1 MVHMELH
8 IGTQNITRE
17 LTYDVDMTPE
27 QVEETL
33 NTALST
39 NGIFKVEDNKGRRAY
54 VPASTLA
61 YVSLGED
68 EPRRVGFG
76 HA

>member
-1 MVHMELH
+1 MELH
-8 IGTQNITRE
+8 IGIQNVARE

-27 QVEETL
+27 QVEERL
-33 NTALST
+33 GAALSA
-39 NGIFKVEDNKGRRAY
+39 NGVFTVEDTKGRRAFI
-54 VPASTLA
+54 PTASLA

>member
-1 MVHMELH
+1 MELH
-8 IGTQNITRE
+8 IGIQNIARE
-17 LTYDVDMTPE
+17 LTYDVDMSPE
-27 QVEETL
+27 EVE
-33 NTALST
+33 NALAAAVADG
-39 NGIFKVEDNKGRRAY
+39 GIFRVEDSKGRRAF
-54 VPASTLA
+54 VPVSTLA

>member
-1 MVHMELH
+1 MELH
-8 IGTQNITRE
+8 IGIQNITRE
-17 LTYDVDMTPE
+17 LTYDVDMSPE
-27 QVEETL
+27 EVEE
-33 NTALST
+33 ALEKAIAD
-39 NGIFKVEDNKGRRAY
+39 NGIFRVEDSKGRKAY
-54 VPASTLA
+54 VPVTTLA

>member
-1 MVHMELH
+1 MVVMELH
-8 IGTQNITRE
+8 IGIQNIARE
-17 LTYDVDMTPE
+17 LTYDVDKTPDEIE
-27 QVEETL
+27 Q
-33 NTALST
+33 ALASAIAD
-39 NGIFKVEDNKGRRAY
+39 NGIFSVEDTKGRRAFIP
-54 VPASTLA
+54 VATLA

>member
-1 MVHMELH
+1 MELH
-8 IGTQNITRE
+8 IGIQNITRE

-27 QVEETL
+27 EVETSL
-33 NTALST
+33 NEALAS

-54 VPASTLA
+54 VPTSTLA

-76 HA
+76 HS